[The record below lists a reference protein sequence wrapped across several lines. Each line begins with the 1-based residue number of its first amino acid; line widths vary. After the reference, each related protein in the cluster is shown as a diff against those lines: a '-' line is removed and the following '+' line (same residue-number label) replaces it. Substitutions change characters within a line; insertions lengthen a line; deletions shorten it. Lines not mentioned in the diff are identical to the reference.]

1 MGKEMI
7 LTILVISVT
16 LGAVTELQIVPV
28 QLGPSAHS
36 TFVHRLSAVSG
47 LCGVHLAFEILLSPD
62 LLRRNSAVI
71 ASHQEEDDE
80 IQQRSNDR
88 HFTDPAALH
97 EGIYDEKAVQDTH
110 PFHLDRDEK
119 VQHDL
124 HIRITYSKSE
134 EDRHI
139 NIVGTEKSIAEKHV
153 SSENRIEEKSAQNRR
168 DHSHENV
175 DVVTES
181 SPGLFQTVSKR
192 IIEKQHN
199 DGKNTR

>member
-1 MGKEMI
+1 MDMLVSKEMI
-7 LTILVISVT
+7 LTVLVISIA
-16 LGAVTELQIVPV
+16 LGAVTKLQIVPV

-62 LLRRNSAVI
+62 LLRGNSAVI

-110 PFHLDRDEK
+110 PFHLDWDKK

-139 NIVGTEKSIAEKHV
+139 NIVGTEQCTAEKHV
-153 SSENRIEEKSAQNRR
+153 SSKNRIEEKSAQHRR
-168 DHSHENV
+168 NHSHENV
-175 DVVTES
+175 NVVTEGP
-181 SPGLFQTVSKR
+181 PGLLETVSQG
-192 IIEKQHN
+192 IIEK
-199 DGKNTR
+199 